1 MTRKPLTFAL
11 VSLAFAALCA
21 APASSTGAPARRALQ
36 TAAQPPAAD
45 AMLDAL
51 QAYMSHLDA
60 EQRQSIGFAFD
71 ADERLDWAYTPRER
85 VGVPMGGASDA
96 QMADLRALLTTGLGD
111 NGTRQ
116 AFQIVALEEVL
127 YEQSGR
133 RAMRDP
139 GNYFVATFGV
149 PAARG
154 PWGWRFEGHHLSVS
168 FTIIDSRVVSATPA
182 FFGGNPARVPADAPV
197 HAGLAPF
204 AREQELGW
212 ALVRSFEG
220 NQADAV
226 IVAAEAP
233 DDILTTNV
241 PRAEMGAPDG
251 VALADMSAAQRD
263 TLLELL
269 GTFAR
274 RMAPELAD
282 YQMAKVR
289 AAGIERV
296 HFAWAGGTTEGDRHY
311 YRIHGPTFVIEWDNT
326 QGNANHVHS
335 VWRDFEDD
343 FGYDPLRRHLAADH
357 GLASDFAAFAGDVD
371 APAPGAPALPKSTV
385 NLGKHGEIEHDRD
398 AHQRAHASGTPHA
411 HGHRR

>member
-1 MTRKPLTFAL
+1 MTRKPLAFAL
-11 VSLAFAALCA
+11 VSLAFAALCVAPVPSTGTPARLSGQDA
-21 APASSTGAPARRALQ
+21 APA
-36 TAAQPPAAD
+36 PPAD

-51 QAYMSHLDA
+51 QAYVGHLDA
-60 EQRQSIGFAFD
+60 EQRQRIDFAFD

-111 NGTRQ
+111 HGTRQ
-116 AFQIVALEEVL
+116 AFQIVALEELL

-133 RAMRDP
+133 RPMRDP
-139 GNYFVATFGV
+139 GNYFVAIFGV
-149 PAARG
+149 PAAQG

-168 FTIIDSRVVSATPA
+168 FTIIDNRVVSSTPA

-212 ALVRSFEG
+212 GLVRSFEG

-226 IVAAEAP
+226 MVAAEAP

-274 RMAPELAD
+274 RMAAELAN
-282 YQMAKVR
+282 YQMAKIR

-296 HFAWAGGTTEGDRHY
+296 HFAWAGGTAEGDRHY
-311 YRIHGPTFVIEWDNT
+311 FRIHGPTFVIEWDNT

-343 FGYDPLRRHLAADH
+343 FGSDPLRRHLAADH
-357 GLASDFAAFAGDVD
+357 GMASAFNRGIGGGDHGAD
-371 APAPGAPALPKSTV
+371 APTRAPKSAD
-385 NLGKHGEIEHDRD
+385 NLGKPEEIEHDKD
-398 AHQRAHASGTPHA
+398 AHQRAHAKGTPHT